1 MKVDFSKFTNVV
13 SGSMKTAKAEL
24 RFYSPN
30 GVVREE
36 QPHVGAAK
44 TALSGIIDTAGMTQP
59 VEKADLS
66 KGKKIDDSFSV
77 SFQFNPAALR
87 ISAYGGGMAPV
98 TSYGSEE
105 GSENGDEEKKGRGQV
120 DYGPVDETVTVSFQV
135 VFDAVKNEKVFP
147 TDRVNPTPTNLAKQG
162 VSLIRAKSYTVRPIV
177 EGFLASVRNSS
188 TRRVDFYWGSMH
200 YGGYLNKVQC
210 RYTLFDTEG
219 EAVRA
224 QVDLALVCSC
234 HKDNDNQKE
243 WRDRYA
249 EFMKDRSE
257 NFSLSDK
264 KWQSFFRA
272 AVGRMEKACILFRAV
287 KKDTALGTQDFEA
300 PGIDGLSQMAAL
312 ISEEAL
318 QAAQKKKAD
327 GAKETTAAEIGK
339 EAADNTG
346 MSEKVKKAGY
356 VPVRVHYNPASI
368 TMYSRGGETVTRE
381 GSLADLSA
389 PARFQRNAMPPETML
404 SMDLFFDDTD
414 NANAFML
421 EAGMSSPTG
430 MGRAVKNT
438 VSRVKDG
445 QCSVAAISELF
456 VAATASAETRLVCFV
471 WNKMV
476 FWGELCEVEVEYTM
490 FNNRGNPIR
499 SKVSIRIRQD
509 GDPEKSGSYEKLWTD
524 AYHKL
529 GHEAKELVSDQSVT
543 GSSWNHI
550 ASSLF
555 HI

>member
-1 MKVDFSKFTNVV
+1 MKADFSKFTNVV
-13 SGSMKTAKAEL
+13 SGSMKTTKAEL
-24 RFYSPN
+24 RFYAPN
-30 GVVREE
+30 GVV
-36 QPHVGAAK
+36 GA
-44 TALSGIIDTAGMTQP
+44 
-59 VEKADLS
+59 EN
-66 KGKKIDDSFSV
+66 IDDSFSV
-77 SFQFNPAALR
+77 RFQFNPAALR

-98 TSYGSEE
+98 TSYGTEA
-105 GSENGDEEKKGRGQV
+105 GSGNGNDAKKGSTI

-147 TDRVNPTPTNLAKQG
+147 TDRVNPSPTNLTRQG

-188 TRRVDFYWGSMH
+188 TRRVDFFWGSMH

-224 QVDLALVCSC
+224 QVDLSLVCSC
-234 HKDNDNQKE
+234 HKDNDDQKE

-249 EFMKDRSE
+249 EFMKDGTES
-257 NFSLSDK
+257 FSLSDK

-287 KKDTALGTQDFEA
+287 KNDAAAGGQDLEA
-300 PGIDGLSQMAAL
+300 SGIDGLSRMAAA
-312 ISEEAL
+312 ISKEAL
-318 QAAQKKKAD
+318 KVTEKNKAD
-327 GAKETTAAEIGK
+327 GAAETTAAKIG
-339 EAADNTG
+339 EEEADNIS
-346 MSEKVKKAGY
+346 MSEQVGKAGY

-368 TMYSRGGETVTRE
+368 TVYSRGGETMTRE
-381 GSLADLSA
+381 GSLASPLE

-421 EAGMSSPTG
+421 DAGMSSPTG
-430 MGRAVKNT
+430 MGRAAKNM
-438 VSRVKDG
+438 VSRVKNG
-445 QCSVAAISELF
+445 QCSVAPVSELF
-456 VAATASAETRLVCFV
+456 VAATTSADTRLVCFV

-509 GDPEKSGSYEKLWTD
+509 GDPEKSGSYEKLWTN
-524 AYHKL
+524 AYNRL
-529 GHEAKELVSDQSVT
+529 EHEAKELVSDQSVT
-543 GSSWNHI
+543 GSSWNHV
-550 ASSLF
+550 ASNLF
-555 HI
+555 HM